1 MPPESTQG
9 PHAAPLAAEPGHRSR
24 TETAPRPPTGGP
36 GRSATPQ
43 GRSAADRIARQLLLV
58 ERADPKA
65 IFNLKGSLLISAVRC
80 TLTYALIPL
89 LAPMISWAG
98 IVAAPVALVLS
109 VLAVGMAVN
118 SLRRV
123 WLADYR
129 YRWPYTGFIL
139 VVLVLLAIVIVW
151 DIRAVL
157 G

>member
-1 MPPESTQG
+1 MAAKPTPEVMI
-9 PHAAPLAAEPGHRSR
+9 PEP
-24 TETAPRPPTGGP
+24 TAPGSRDRQTSSAPGP
-36 GRSATPQ
+36 ERST
-43 GRSAADRIARQLLLV
+43 ADRIARQLLLV

-89 LAPMISWAG
+89 LAPIVSWAG
-98 IVAAPVALVLS
+98 VVAAPVALVLS
-109 VLAVGMAVN
+109 VLAVVMAVN

-129 YRWPYTGFIL
+129 YRWQYTAFIV
-139 VVLVLLAIVIVW
+139 VVLGLLAMVITFDV
-151 DIRAVL
+151 RAII